1 MGCINMGDGAAWRAR
16 EGAIVEWRDVS
27 RASHSLPL
35 SIVVGMTM
43 VSCSPPDGCTRV
55 GVGLSPDG
63 CAPAWAF
70 VVPPP
75 CARVWLGLCRR
86 WPCLCVVTHAP
97 PSGPPPLPT
106 RVLLE
111 GTTRSGSGSRPCG
124 RGLRVPHTVTGW

>member
-1 MGCINMGDGAAWRAR
+1 MGDGAAWRAR

-27 RASHSLPL
+27 HVSHSTPL
-35 SIVVGMTM
+35 SIAVGATM

-75 CARVWLGLCRR
+75 CARVWLGLCRC
-86 WPCLCVVTHAP
+86 WPSFVCGYSCPSLRP
-97 PSGPPPLPT
+97 PSSSNT
-106 RVLLE
+106 
-111 GTTRSGSGSRPCG
+111 SFA
-124 RGLRVPHTVTGW
+124 